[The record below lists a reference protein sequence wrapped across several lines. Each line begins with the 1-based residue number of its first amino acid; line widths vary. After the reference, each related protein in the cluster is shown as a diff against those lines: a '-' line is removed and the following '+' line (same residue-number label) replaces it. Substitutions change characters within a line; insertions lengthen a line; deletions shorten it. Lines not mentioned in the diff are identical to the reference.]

1 MNSQLEFIKGSTIIG
16 LGCSGMNRREQKKY
30 HLVAWK
36 KVCQL
41 KEQGGLGILDLDGMN
56 EALLGKWI
64 WKLFNSPGLW

>member
-1 MNSQLEFIKGSTIIG
+1 
-16 LGCSGMNRREQKKY
+16 MNRREQKKY